1 MYIRKLLLLLSFVPC
16 LLLAQINTDRVMAI
30 GRNALYFED
39 YVLSIQYFNQVINAK
54 PYLYEAY
61 FYRGMAKFY
70 LDDYVGAENDCN
82 MAIDR
87 NPFVV
92 GAYQIR
98 GLSRIRL
105 QKYEEAIQDY
115 LAALRLDPENVVLWH
130 NLSLCHMQQ
139 KEYEKAKD
147 DLNRLLEV
155 APRYATAYLM
165 RGEVLLNEKDTVQAL
180 NDYDKAI
187 ELERFE
193 PNGWSARAVVKL
205 KQGKYSE
212 AESDFD
218 EAIRL
223 SVRNAGNYINRALA
237 RFHQNNLRGAMSDYD
252 LALEIDPGNF
262 MGHYN
267 RGLLRAQVGDDNRAI
282 EDFNFVLNIDPDDM
296 MATYNRGLLRSQTGD
311 YRGAIM
317 DFSKVLSVYP
327 MFTAGYYQRA
337 EARKKIGDSRGAQQD
352 EFAIMR
358 AQIDRLNQ
366 TPSNSSAQNAGSSDN
381 AEQEDAAGTTR
392 KRSDKNVEN
401 YHKLVIA
408 DDAETSRTYANESR
422 GRVQDRNVAIKQEEM
437 FVLSFYERPTDARR
451 TMHYYRYIDELNHDK
466 TFYRDLLITNNEA
479 PLNANQVNIHF
490 ALIDQHSAD
499 IVAHESDPMIRFM
512 RGLDFYLVQDFSNAI
527 SDFTQAIL
535 IDDTFFPAFFMRAIV
550 RFKQFEYQTAENQ
563 AQQPTTPLIGQLRVD
578 KMDTMDYNLVRRD
591 FDKVIDLAPDFVY
604 GYYNRACLLTQMKEY
619 LSAIADYDRAI
630 DMKPDFAEAYYNRG
644 LTHIFLGN
652 NRQGIADLSKAG
664 ELGIATAYNVIKRFT
679 E

>member
-1 MYIRKLLLLLSFVPC
+1 MNIHKLLLLLLFVPN
-16 LLLAQINTDRVMAI
+16 LMMAQINTDRVMAI
-30 GRNALYFED
+30 ARNALYFED
-39 YVLSIQYFNQVINAK
+39 YVLSIQYFNQVVSAK
-54 PYLYEAY
+54 PYLYEPY

-98 GLSRIRL
+98 GLSRIRQ
-105 QKYEEAIQDY
+105 QKYTDAIQDY
-115 LAALRLDPENVVLWH
+115 TAALRLDPENVVLWH

-139 KEYEKAKD
+139 KEYEQAKD

-165 RGEVLLNEKDTVQAL
+165 RGEVLLNEKDTIQAL
-180 NDYDKAI
+180 VDFDKAI
-187 ELERFE
+187 ELEKFE
-193 PNGWSARAVVKL
+193 PGGWSARAVVKL
-205 KQGKYSE
+205 KQGRYQE
-212 AESDFD
+212 AEEDFD
-218 EAIRL
+218 QAIRL
-223 SVRNAGNYINRALA
+223 SVRNASNYINRALA
-237 RFHQNNLRGAMSDYD
+237 RFHQHNLRGAMSDYD
-252 LALEIDPGNF
+252 LALDIDPGNF

-282 EDFNFVLNIDPDDM
+282 EDFDFVLNIDPDDM
-296 MATYNRGLLRSQTGD
+296 MATYNRGLLRAQTGD
-311 YRGAIM
+311 YRGAIV
-317 DFSKVLSVYP
+317 DFSKVLAVYP
-327 MFTAGYYQRA
+327 EFTAGYYQRA
-337 EARKKIGDSRGAQQD
+337 DARRKIGDSRGAQQD
-352 EFAIMR
+352 EFAIMQ

-366 TPSNSSAQNAGSSDN
+366 TSTNKPTQDN
-381 AEQEDAAGTTR
+381 TTADAEQEDAASTTR

-408 DDAETSRTYANESR
+408 DDTETNRTYANDSR
-422 GRVQDRNVAIKQEEM
+422 GRVQDRNVTIKPEGM
-437 FVLSFYERPTDARR
+437 FVLTFYERPTDMKR
-451 TMHYYRYIDELNHDK
+451 TMHYYRYVDELNHNK

-479 PLNANQVNIHF
+479 ALDANQVNLHF
-490 ALIDQHSAD
+490 ALIDQRSAD
-499 IVAHESDPMIRFM
+499 IVSNMNDPMRRFM

-527 SDFTQAIL
+527 SDFTQCLL
-535 IDDTFFPAFFMRAIV
+535 IDDTFFPAYFMRAIV
-550 RFKQFEYQTAENQ
+550 RFKQFEYQMAENQ
-563 AQQPTTPLIGQLRVD
+563 AQQSTSLVVGQLRTD
-578 KMDTMDYNLVRRD
+578 KLDAMDYSLVRRD
-591 FDKVIDLAPDFVY
+591 LDKVIDLVPDFVY

-619 LSAIADYDRAI
+619 RSALTDYDKVI

-652 NRQGIADLSKAG
+652 NRLGIADLSKAG
-664 ELGIATAYNVIKRFT
+664 ELGIASAYNVIKRFT

>member
-1 MYIRKLLLLLSFVPC
+1 MYIRKLLLLLLFVPN
-16 LLLAQINTDRVMAI
+16 LLMAQINTDRVMAI
-30 GRNALYFED
+30 ARNALYFED
-39 YVLSIQYFNQVINAK
+39 YVLSIQYFNQVVSAK
-54 PYLYEAY
+54 PYLYEPY

-82 MAIDR
+82 MAIDC

-98 GLSRIRL
+98 GLSRIRQ
-105 QKYEEAIQDY
+105 QKYTEAIQDY
-115 LAALRLDPENVVLWH
+115 TAALRLDPENVVLWH

-139 KEYEKAKD
+139 KEYDQAKD

-165 RGEVLLNEKDTVQAL
+165 RGEVLLNEKDTTQAL
-180 NDYDKAI
+180 IDFDKAI
-187 ELERFE
+187 ELEKFE
-193 PNGWSARAVVKL
+193 PGGWSARALVKL
-205 KQGKYSE
+205 KQGKYPE
-212 AESDFD
+212 AEEDFD
-218 EAIRL
+218 QAIRL
-223 SVRNAGNYINRALA
+223 SVRNANNYINRALA

-252 LALEIDPGNF
+252 LALDIDPGNF

-282 EDFNFVLNIDPDDM
+282 EDFDFVLNVDPDDM
-296 MATYNRGLLRSQTGD
+296 MATYNRGLLRAQTGD

-327 MFTAGYYQRA
+327 EFTAGYYQRA
-337 EARKKIGDSRGAQQD
+337 EARRKIGDTRGAQQD

-366 TPSNSSAQNAGSSDN
+366 SSANKPSQGNETTD
-381 AEQEDAAGTTR
+381 AEQEDAASTTR

-401 YHKLVIA
+401 YHKLVVA
-408 DDAETSRTYANESR
+408 DDTETNRTYANDSR
-422 GRVQDRNVAIKQEEM
+422 GRVQDRNVTIKPEGM
-437 FVLSFYERPTDARR
+437 FVFTFYERPTDMKR
-451 TMHYYRYIDELNHDK
+451 TMHYYRYVDELNHNK

-479 PLNANQVNIHF
+479 PLDANQVNLHF
-490 ALIDQHSAD
+490 ALIDQRSAD
-499 IVAHESDPMIRFM
+499 IVANMNDPMRRFM
-512 RGLDFYLVQDFSNAI
+512 RGLDFYLVQDFSSAI
-527 SDFTQAIL
+527 SDFTQCL
-535 IDDTFFPAFFMRAIV
+535 LVDDTFFPAYFMRAIV
-550 RFKQFEYQTAENQ
+550 RFKQFEYQMAENQ
-563 AQQPTTPLIGQLRVD
+563 AQQSTSLMVGQLRTD
-578 KMDTMDYNLVRRD
+578 KLDAMDYSLVRRD
-591 FDKVIDLAPDFVY
+591 LDKVIDLAPDFVY

-619 LSAIADYDRAI
+619 RSALTDYDKVI
-630 DMKPDFAEAYYNRG
+630 EMKPDFAEAYYNRG

-652 NRQGIADLSKAG
+652 NRLGIADLSKAG
-664 ELGIATAYNVIKRFT
+664 ELGIASAYNVIKRFT

>member
-1 MYIRKLLLLLSFVPC
+1 MNIRKLLLLLSFVPT
-16 LLLAQINTDRVMAI
+16 LLMAQINTDRVMAI
-30 GRNALYFED
+30 ARNALYFED
-39 YVLSIQYFNQVINAK
+39 YVLSIQYFNQIISAK
-54 PYLYEAY
+54 PFLYEPY

-70 LDDYVGAENDCN
+70 LDDYVGAENDCS

-98 GLSRIRL
+98 GLARIRQ
-105 QKYEEAIQDY
+105 QKYTDAIQDY
-115 LAALRLDPENVVLWH
+115 TAALRLDPENVVLWH

-139 KEYEKAKD
+139 KEYGLAKD

-180 NDYDKAI
+180 MDYDKAI
-187 ELERFE
+187 ELEKFE
-193 PNGWSARAVVKL
+193 PNGWSARAIVKL

-252 LALEIDPGNF
+252 LALDIDPGNF

-282 EDFNFVLNIDPDDM
+282 EDFDFVLNIDPDDM

-327 MFTAGYYQRA
+327 EFTAGYYQRA
-337 EARKKIGDSRGAQQD
+337 EARRKIGDSRGAQQD

-366 TPSNSSAQNAGSSDN
+366 QANPSQGNKNKDDIEN
-381 AEQEDAAGTTR
+381 EDAASTTR

-408 DDAETSRTYANESR
+408 DDTDTNRTYANDSR
-422 GRVQDRNVAIKQEEM
+422 GRVQDRNITIKPEGM
-437 FVLSFYERPTDARR
+437 FVLTFYERTAELKR
-451 TMHYYRYIDELNHDK
+451 TMHYYRYVDELNHNR

-479 PLNANQVNIHF
+479 PLDASQVNLHF
-490 ALIDQHSAD
+490 TLIDQHSAD
-499 IVAHESDPMIRFM
+499 IVANESDPMRRFM

-527 SDFTQAIL
+527 NDFTQSIL
-535 IDDTFFPAFFMRAIV
+535 LDDTFFPAYFMRAIV
-550 RFKQFEYQTAENQ
+550 RFKQFEYQTAEHQ
-563 AQQPTTPLIGQLRVD
+563 SQQPTSPSMGQLKVD
-578 KMDTMDYNLVRRD
+578 KVEAMDYTLVRRD
-591 FDKVIDLAPDFVY
+591 LDKVIDLVPDFVY

-619 LSAIADYDRAI
+619 RSAIVDYDKAI
-630 DMKPDFAEAYYNRG
+630 EMKPDFAEAYYNRG
-644 LTHIFLGN
+644 LTHIYLGN

-664 ELGIATAYNVIKRFT
+664 ELGIASAYNVIKRFT